1 MSVCA
6 WKRTISGLVL
16 LCVVISLIGCASDPK
31 LPATPVK
38 ADADAASDFQPITDI
53 PIPAGARLDV
63 ENSIVLGSLDRW
75 TGRVVLILG
84 QSVSESFAL
93 FQQQMPSFGW
103 QPITSVQAKTSVL
116 TFLRGDRGAT
126 IHIESRTLG
135 GSTVAVTIALR
146 QPEQN

>member
-6 WKRTISGLVL
+6 WTRTISRLIL
-16 LCVVISLIGCASDPK
+16 PCVVVSLIGCASDPK
-31 LPATPVK
+31 LPATLVK
-38 ADADAASDFQPITDI
+38 SDADSASEFQPITDI

-84 QSVSESFAL
+84 QSVSETFAL

-103 QPITSVQAKTSVL
+103 QSITSVQAKTSVL

-126 IHIESRTLG
+126 ILIESRALG
-135 GSTVAVTIALR
+135 GSTVIVTVALR